1 MCIRDSQQGEA
12 RTPAT
17 GTVRIYVHG
26 MLRHETYMA
35 FEEDQT
41 MWKAVQL
48 DWPDLNFR
56 DLEEMF
62 AYERPF

>member
-1 MCIRDSQQGEA
+1 M
-12 RTPAT
+12 
-17 GTVRIYVHG
+17 YVHG
-26 MLRHETYMA
+26 MLRHETYIA

-41 MWKAVQL
+41 MWKALQL

-56 DLEEMF
+56 DLEETF